1 MSLEEHSINSEGVR
15 RTPLYDEHVKMGGRI
30 VTFAGYELPVWYTS
44 QIEEHK
50 FTRESCGA
58 FDITHMGEAIFEG
71 PKALD
76 TIDKLL
82 SNNPRKLAVGQAHY
96 TLLMND
102 SGGIVDDLI
111 VYRLAEEVYL
121 WVFNGANVE
130 KDVAWIK
137 SKVDDDSIW
146 RHRSYHTSLIAVQG
160 PKAESIVDKAIPEAQ
175 VKDMNYFGL
184 KWVGQDDDNWLTV
197 ARTGYTGEDGF
208 EIILSNNQ
216 AVDMWRKLFEIGG
229 DNIKPIGLGARD
241 TLRLEMCYSLY
252 GNDIDDTT
260 NPFEANLGWVVKLKK
275 REFSS
280 SEIIRQI
287 KKDGVTRKIVGLK
300 PQHKASA
307 RHHDEI
313 LLNDEKIG
321 FITSGSFGPSINEN
335 IALGFVPKEH
345 AEVGNIVQVKI
356 RNKIVDAPV
365 VSTPFVEPHTKK

>member
-1 MSLEEHSINSEGVR
+1 MSLHEHTINEQGVR
-15 RTPLYDEHVKMGGRI
+15 RTPLYDEHVKLGGRI
-30 VTFAGYELPVWYTS
+30 VDFAGYELPVWYTS

-50 FTRESCGA
+50 FTRASCGA
-58 FDITHMGEAIFEG
+58 FDLTHMGEAIFEG

-82 SNNPRKLAVGQAHY
+82 SNNPRKLKVGQAHY

-102 SGGIVDDLI
+102 KGGIVDDLI

-130 KDVAWIK
+130 KDVAWVK

-175 VKDMNYFGL
+175 VKDMDYFGL
-184 KWVGQDDDNWLTV
+184 KWIGQDDDNWLTV

-208 EIILSNNQ
+208 EIILSNNH
-216 AVDMWRKLFEIGG
+216 AVDMWQKIFEIGG
-229 DNIKPIGLGARD
+229 TDIKPIGLAARD

-252 GNDIDDTT
+252 GNDIDDDT

-275 REFSS
+275 RDYSS
-280 SEIIRQI
+280 SEILRQI
-287 KKDGVTRKIVGLK
+287 KKEGITRKIVGLK
-300 PQHKASA
+300 PQHKAAA
-307 RHHDEI
+307 RHLDEI
-313 LLNDEKIG
+313 LLNDKKIG
-321 FITSGSFGPSINEN
+321 YITSGSYGPSVGEN
-335 IALGFVPKEH
+335 IAMGFVPKEL
-345 AEVGNIVQVKI
+345 AEAGNVVQVKI
-356 RNKIVDAPV
+356 RNKVVDAPIV
-365 VSTPFVEPHTKK
+365 AMPFVKPHTKK

>member
-137 SKVDDDSIW
+137 SKVDDDSVW

-365 VSTPFVEPHTKK
+365 VSTPFVQPHTKK

>member
-365 VSTPFVEPHTKK
+365 VSTPFVQPHTKK